1 MPVPAELPFGSTEPQ
16 QGTIEPAYLAW
27 GDFFSD
33 VRLRRL
39 IALALENNR
48 DLRVALANVAQ
59 ARAQFHVQRADLAPG
74 LSANAG
80 ATFERN
86 PAGLSGGTAI
96 PGAENDGGGG
106 GTANGV
112 SRRLDIYSVE
122 AGISAWEIDLFGRLR
137 NLEDRKSTR
146 LNSSH

>member
-16 QGTIEPAYLAW
+16 QGTIEPADLAW
-27 GDFFSD
+27 RDFFTD
-33 VRLRRL
+33 ERLRRL

-59 ARAQFHVQRADLAPG
+59 ARAQFRVQSADLAPG

-86 PAGLSGGTAI
+86 HAGLSGGTAI
-96 PGAENDGGGG
+96 PGAENGGGG
-106 GTANGV
+106 GTTNGV
-112 SRRLDIYSVE
+112 SRRLDTYSDE
-122 AGISAWEIDLFGRLR
+122 AGLSPWEI
-137 NLEDRKSTR
+137 E
-146 LNSSH
+146 

>member
-1 MPVPAELPFGSTEPQ
+1 MFCFTSRRRHTRCALVTGVQTCALPIVGSTEPQ
-16 QGTIEPAYLAW
+16 QGTIEPADLAW
-27 GDFFSD
+27 RDFFTD
-33 VRLRRL
+33 ERLRRL

-80 ATFERN
+80 
-86 PAGLSGGTAI
+86 
-96 PGAENDGGGG
+96 
-106 GTANGV
+106 
-112 SRRLDIYSVE
+112 
-122 AGISAWEIDLFGRLR
+122 
-137 NLEDRKSTR
+137 DRKSTR

>member
-1 MPVPAELPFGSTEPQ
+1 MRISDWSSDVCSSDLPQ
-16 QGTIEPAYLAW
+16 QGTIEPADLAW
-27 GDFFSD
+27 RDFFTD
-33 VRLRRL
+33 ERLRRL

-86 PAGLSGGTAI
+86 SAGLSGSTAI
-96 PGAENDGGGG
+96 PGAENGG

-112 SRRLDIYSVE
+112 GRGRDSYSSSDKRRV
-122 AGISAWEIDLFGRLR
+122 GKGRG
-137 NLEDRKSTR
+137 
-146 LNSSH
+146 